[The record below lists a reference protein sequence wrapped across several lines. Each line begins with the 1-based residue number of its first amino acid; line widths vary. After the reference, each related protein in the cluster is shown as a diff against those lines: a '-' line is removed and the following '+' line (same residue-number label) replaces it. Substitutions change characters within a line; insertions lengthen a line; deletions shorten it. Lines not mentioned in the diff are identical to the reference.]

1 MLNLRDI
8 IERKGRLLAKSPQ
21 ARKNLLRFFED
32 PDSLDQDL
40 VYNQFKMVQ
49 MKRCSRSASTSIS

>member
-21 ARKNLLRFFED
+21 TRKTLLRFFED
-32 PDSLDQDL
+32 PDSIDENL
-40 VYNQFKMVQ
+40 VYSQFKMVH
-49 MKRCSRSASTSIS
+49 MKGSSRSANMLIF

>member
-21 ARKNLLRFFED
+21 ARKSLQRFFED

-40 VYNQFKMVQ
+40 VYSQFKMVH
-49 MKRCSRSASTSIS
+49 MRICSLSANTSIF